1 MSIAS
6 CVGSHPKSGSVGSQ
20 RPRWRQMQSDDCL
33 DAKCAQDESQAIAAM
48 DRLRLF
54 VSCRPAVRTGR
65 AGAST
70 RCSTQGTRRAPARPP
85 SDTEHRSG
93 EVARRAICDGPMLGS
108 ATQRRRVGADP
119 ISFWGTFRCKRPN
132 STLAASS
139 GFDQPLMIVLASSRI
154 LELGARSRKASDHP
168 GLISCRPQRQRRK
181 THPHT

>member
-1 MSIAS
+1 
-6 CVGSHPKSGSVGSQ
+6 
-20 RPRWRQMQSDDCL
+20 
-33 DAKCAQDESQAIAAM
+33 M

-85 SDTEHRSG
+85 SDTEHRGG

-154 LELGARSRKASDHP
+154 LELGARSWKDCRRLGRYRINTAPFMSRLSWKWRERSAGKITERRHDRRLEMVTMTVP
-168 GLISCRPQRQRRK
+168 GETEAGSAGKQPC
-181 THPHT
+181 